1 MGCSLNHIA
10 ARQLNKRLLDFQI
23 LDQAATVGALMA
35 KRKKTDERRR
45 QIAAAAGALFAQQ
58 GVRGTTVRDIGD
70 RVGMLSGS
78 LYHHFK
84 TKTDIVHEIMG
95 AYGEDL
101 VARYERAA
109 HPGGTSIERLR
120 RLFHACFEANLE
132 HPDEEALLIR
142 ELDNLFREPEF
153 AYIHDMLSRI
163 EEIFVSI
170 IEEGIRRREIRA
182 DIDPRFVYRMMM
194 DVMGAVPRWYDP
206 LTHNENEVVDRWIET
221 FFSGIAQ

>member
-1 MGCSLNHIA
+1 
-10 ARQLNKRLLDFQI
+10 
-23 LDQAATVGALMA
+23 MA
-35 KRKKTDERRR
+35 KRKKTDDRRR
-45 QIAAAAGALFAQQ
+45 QIAAAAGALFAEQ
-58 GVRGTTVRDIGD
+58 GVQGTTVRDIGD
-70 RVGMLSGS
+70 RVGLLSGS

-95 AYGEDL
+95 TYGEDL

-109 HPGGTSIERLR
+109 HPGGTSIEKLR

-153 AYIHDMLSRI
+153 AYIHEMLSRI
-163 EEIFVSI
+163 EEIFVNI
-170 IEEGIRRREIRA
+170 IEEGIHRREIRT
-182 DIDPRFVYRMMM
+182 DIDPRFIYRMMM

-206 LTHNENEVVDRWIET
+206 RTHNEKEVVDRWIDT
-221 FFSGIAQ
+221 FFTGIGH

>member
-1 MGCSLNHIA
+1 
-10 ARQLNKRLLDFQI
+10 
-23 LDQAATVGALMA
+23 MA
-35 KRKKTDERRR
+35 KRKKPEERRR
-45 QIAAAAGALFAQQ
+45 QIAIAAGALFAEQ

-70 RVGMLSGS
+70 RVGLLSGS

-101 VARYERAA
+101 VSRYERAA
-109 HPGGTSIERLR
+109 HPGGTSIEKLR

-153 AYIHDMLSRI
+153 AYVHETLSRI
-163 EEIFVSI
+163 EDIFVGI

-182 DIDPRFVYRMMM
+182 DIDSRFVYRMMM
-194 DVMGAVPRWYDP
+194 DVMGAIPRWYDP
-206 LTHNENEVVDRWIET
+206 RSHNENEIVDHWIET
-221 FFSGIAQ
+221 FFMGIGM